1 MKNDCKFNGKAN
13 VYAQYRPTYPEE
25 YLEYLAA
32 ECGLLPGIDAA
43 DIGSG
48 TGILTRQL
56 LAREVRVFAV
66 EPNHDMRSL
75 AEAVL
80 SGCSGFVSVN
90 AAAEHTG
97 LADQSIDLITV
108 AQAFHWFDPGL
119 FQLECRR
126 ILRSG
131 AREALVWNSRDEASP
146 IVNEL
151 GEVCLKF
158 CPEYNGFSGGI
169 QKTPEIYQQ
178 FFRDGR
184 YEYRIFRY
192 DLSYDKESFVGRI
205 MSASYSLRETDPE
218 YQNFVDAILVLFTKY
233 SKADRI
239 IIPNL
244 TKSFVGLV

>member
-32 ECGLLPGIDAA
+32 ECGLHPGIDAA

-56 LAREVRVFAV
+56 LARETRVFAV
-66 EPNHDMRSL
+66 EPNRDMRRV
-75 AEAVL
+75 AEAGL
-80 SGCSGFVSVN
+80 SKYSGFVSVN

-108 AQAFHWFDPGL
+108 AQAFHWFDMEQ
-119 FQLECRR
+119 FQMECRR

-131 AREALVWNSRDEASP
+131 ARAALVWNSRDETSVL
-146 IVNEL
+146 VNEL
-151 GEVCLKF
+151 GEVCRKF
-158 CPEYNGFSGGI
+158 CPEYAGFSGGI
-169 QKTPEIYQQ
+169 EKTPEIYQQ
-178 FFRDGR
+178 FFREGTC
-184 YEYRIFRY
+184 EYRVFRN

-205 MSASYSLRETDPE
+205 MSASYSLKESDPK
-218 YQNFVDAILVLFTKY
+218 YQDFVDALLLLFDKY
-233 SKADRI
+233 SYADRI

-244 TKSFVGLV
+244 TRSYVGLV

>member
-1 MKNDCKFNGKAN
+1 MNNDCKFSGKAN
-13 VYAQYRPTYPEE
+13 GYAKYRPTYPEE

-32 ECGLLPGIDAA
+32 ECGLHPGIDVA

-56 LAREVRVFAV
+56 LEREVRVFAV
-66 EPNHDMRSL
+66 EPNRDMRML
-75 AEAVL
+75 AEAEL
-80 SGCSGFVSVN
+80 SGYSGFVSVD

-108 AQAFHWFDPGL
+108 AQAFHWFDPAQ

-131 AREALVWNSRDEASP
+131 ARAALVWNNRDETSAF
-146 IVNEL
+146 VNEL
-151 GEVCLKF
+151 GEVCREF
-158 CPEYNGFSGGI
+158 CPAYTGFSGGI
-169 QKTPEIYQQ
+169 QMTPEIFQR
-178 FFRDGR
+178 FFRDSA
-184 YEYRIFRY
+184 YEYKVFRH
-192 DLSYDKESFVGRI
+192 DLSYDKESFIGRI
-205 MSASYSLRETDPE
+205 MSASYSLKENDPK
-218 YQNFVDAILVLFTKY
+218 YQAFVDALFLLFEKY

-244 TKSFVGLV
+244 TRSYVGLV